1 MIQQIHANSIALIL
15 ARQEEIQLNDIGPQ
29 AFRALG
35 RKMFEQSQ
43 EHIFPF
49 FKKYH
54 KSELSGGPGFGGGGE
69 IAWFHL
75 KRSELSW
82 MLLIPS

>member
-54 KSELSGGPGFGGGGE
+54 KSELSGGPGFGGGGGDS
-69 IAWFHL
+69 L
-75 KRSELSW
+75 VSSETERTSW